1 MVLCDKHF
9 CAGFVAGI
17 NGTVVSFP
25 LDTIKTRLQSGCLDM
40 DNARWRDIAKKSYVM
55 NRYKFV
61 SLFRGVAS
69 PVASV
74 APSQALVFY
83 SKNKFMSVLKRPET
97 AGNQFVAGMFAGAV
111 QAIAYNPIEVIKIQM
126 QVKEFRHKYKNSL
139 HCFFKILNRYGPS
152 AFGKGLLPAMARKVP
167 SYGIYFGVYEM
178 GNYVQGYDPT
188 GHWSNLAKPFLSGG
202 IAGTVSWY
210 IMYPMDLVKT
220 RIQAACLK
228 SDTPAIMCT
237 WNGMRADGELL
248 DSFMLRNGAIKAT
261 LMRAFVNNAFCFGS
275 YALVAHAWDTYNRK

>member
-1 MVLCDKHF
+1 M
-9 CAGFVAGI
+9 G
-17 NGTVVSFP
+17 
-25 LDTIKTRLQSGCLDM
+25 GCLDM

-83 SKNKFMSVLKRPET
+83 SKNKFMS
-97 AGNQFVAGMFAGAV
+97 
-111 QAIAYNPIEVIKIQM
+111 VIKIQM

-178 GNYVQGYDPT
+178 GNYAQGYDPT

-210 IMYPMDLVKT
+210 LMYPMDLVKT
-220 RIQAACLK
+220 RIQAACMK

-275 YALVAHAWDTYNRK
+275 YALVAHAWDTYNLERFLIYFFSICLVM